1 MREEQVFR
9 QLLDWGKG
17 SICPSCIYTEACKN
31 AHEACVECNRYV
43 RKGGCGDEEG

>member
-9 QLLDWGKG
+9 QLLDWGRG
-17 SICPSCIYTEACKN
+17 SICPSCIYAETCKN
-31 AHEACVECNRYV
+31 AHEACVECNRHV